1 MQSFSHI
8 RSEGKKR
15 AKKKKKSM
23 TEALQ
28 IRSEGLG
35 MELIPLAMDCLGKHL
50 DEWWWERS
58 IWEFYG

>member
-15 AKKKKKSM
+15 AKKKKSM

-28 IRSEGLG
+28 IRSEELG
-35 MELIPLAMDCLGKHL
+35 MELIPLAMDCLGKHP

>member
-1 MQSFSHI
+1 
-8 RSEGKKR
+8 
-15 AKKKKKSM
+15 M